1 MAALAEDPDHVMA
14 TQHIL
19 NVSHTLERIG
29 DRVTNV
35 AEDIVFLDTGRV
47 VELD

>member
-1 MAALAEDPDHVMA
+1 MA
-14 TQHIL
+14 TQHVL
-19 NVSHTLERIG
+19 NISHTLERIG
-29 DRVTNV
+29 DRVINV